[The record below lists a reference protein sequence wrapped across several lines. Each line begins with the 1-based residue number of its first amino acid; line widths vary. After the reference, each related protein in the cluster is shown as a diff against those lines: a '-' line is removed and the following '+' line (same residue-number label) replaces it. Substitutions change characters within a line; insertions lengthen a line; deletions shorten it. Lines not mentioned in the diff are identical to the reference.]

1 MKLIVCVENSGGMLF
16 NNRRLS
22 RDSKVTEDIL
32 SCCKDRLFFTDFS
45 SSLFNGDGKTV
56 SSPEAV
62 PREGYF
68 FIENI
73 LPSSLLEMTEGIVI
87 YRWNRDYPHD
97 LSFDIDLSEFTMAAP
112 ASEISGTSH
121 EKITKEEYSR

>member
-22 RDSKVTEDIL
+22 RDSMVTEDIL
-32 SCCKDRLFFTDFS
+32 NCYGDKLFFTDFS
-45 SSLFNGDGKTV
+45 SSLFKV
-56 SSPEAV
+56 AKKAVASPDTV

-73 LPSSLLEMTEGIVI
+73 LPSSLLAMTDGIII

-97 LSFDIDLSEFTMAAP
+97 LSFDIDLSQFNETKPSAEFP
-112 ASEISGTSH
+112 GTSH

>member
-1 MKLIVCVENSGGMLF
+1 MKLIVCVENGGGMLF

-22 RDSKVTEDIL
+22 RDSRVTEDIL
-32 SCCKDRLFFTDFS
+32 NCYGDRLFFTDFS
-45 SSLFNGDGKTV
+45 SSLFKDAKKAV
-56 SSPEAV
+56 SSPDTV

-73 LPSSLLEMTEGIVI
+73 PPSSLLTMTDGIVI

-97 LSFDIDLSEFTMAAP
+97 LSFDIDLSEFTAAAP
-112 ASEISGTSH
+112 ATEFPGTSH